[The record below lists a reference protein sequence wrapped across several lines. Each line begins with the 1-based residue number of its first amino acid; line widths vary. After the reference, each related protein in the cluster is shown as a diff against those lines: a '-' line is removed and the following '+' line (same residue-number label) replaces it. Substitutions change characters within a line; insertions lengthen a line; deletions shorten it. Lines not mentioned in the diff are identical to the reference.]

1 MKAFE
6 FFSAKRQQFAQ
17 RAQAAFAQYKEAKK
31 QRGMTLL
38 EVIIVLGII
47 GTIAA
52 GVVVLAQRAFDSRT
66 VSELVQNTNTL
77 RVAAKEVFARDGVYP
92 LEATNATSGTLL
104 NNNTTGMTSK
114 LARMGKIGV
123 NEARNGI
130 SGDIIHM
137 VGASL
142 TTAVPGKDVPAKG
155 FALELVGLN
164 ESQCRAI
171 LGQVANQWDY
181 VEVAT
186 GAAGASVMNAAGR
199 ALAAPVEEGFKTA
212 FTGQGV
218 MKSLANNGS
227 VNVTAQMVL
236 NACSDT
242 PNNAIILGSR

>member
-66 VSELVQNTNTL
+66 VSEIVQNTNTL
-77 RVAAKEVFARDGVYP
+77 RVAAKDVFARDGVYP
-92 LEATNATSGTLL
+92 KTASNATSANLL
-104 NNNTTGMTSK
+104 DSSTTGMTSM

-137 VGASL
+137 VGSSL
-142 TTAVPGKDVPAKG
+142 TATAGDNAKG

-171 LGQVANQWDY
+171 LGQTANQWDY
-181 VEVAT
+181 VAVQQ
-186 GAAGASVMNAAGR
+186 GAAGASVLNATGVG
-199 ALAAPVEEGFKTA
+199 LASEVTDFSKGFV
-212 FTGQGV
+212 GNGV
-218 MKSLANNGS
+218 IKSLADNGN
-227 VNVTAQMVL
+227 VNVTASMIL
-236 NACSDT
+236 NACNDT

>member
-66 VSELVQNTNTL
+66 VSEVVQNTNTL
-77 RVAAKEVFARDGVYP
+77 RVAAKEVFARDGQYP
-92 LEATNATSGTLL
+92 KEISNATSANLL
-104 NNNTTGMTSK
+104 ENATTGMTSK

-137 VGASL
+137 VGSSL
-142 TTAVPGKDVPAKG
+142 TDKPAGNSKG
-155 FALELVGLN
+155 FALELTGLN

-171 LGQVANQWDY
+171 LGQTANQWDY
-181 VEVAT
+181 VEIAT
-186 GAAGASVMNAAGR
+186 GGAGTTVLGAEGR
-199 ALAAPVEEGFKTA
+199 GLAAEVANFGNSFL
-212 FTGQGV
+212 GNGV
-218 MKSLANNGS
+218 LKSLHDSGN
-227 VNVTAQMVL
+227 VNVTAQMIL
-236 NACSDT
+236 NACNDT
-242 PNNAIILGSR
+242 PNNTIILGSR